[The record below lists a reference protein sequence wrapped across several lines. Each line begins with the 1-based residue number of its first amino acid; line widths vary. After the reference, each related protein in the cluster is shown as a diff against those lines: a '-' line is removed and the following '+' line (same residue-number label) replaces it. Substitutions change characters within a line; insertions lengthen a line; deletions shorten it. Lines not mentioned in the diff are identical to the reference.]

1 MEFKTSYNIEQRI
14 VQLEKLKRDVARWR
28 FLRKKIVFTNGCF
41 DILHL
46 GHINYLSEAADLGDI
61 LIVAVNSDR
70 SVKALKGEARPIN
83 NQDARA
89 KLLASLFFIDAIII
103 FDEDTPEDLIKA
115 LNPDVLVKGGDYKIA
130 EIAGSDFVLKN
141 GGEVKIIPITEGYS
155 TTGILESHK
164 K

>member
-61 LIVAVNSDR
+61 LIVGLNSDK
-70 SVKALKGEARPIN
+70 SVKALKGDKRPFN

-89 KLLASLFFIDAIII
+89 KLLASLFFIDAVTI
-103 FDEDTPEDLIKA
+103 FDQDNPEELIKEI
-115 LNPDVLVKGGDYKIA
+115 NPDVLVKGGDYSIA

-141 GGEVKIIPITEGYS
+141 GGEVKTIPITEGYS
-155 TTGILESHK
+155 TTNILQNHK

>member
-83 NQDARA
+83 NQYARA
-89 KLLASLFFIDAIII
+89 KLLASLFFIDSIII
-103 FDEDTPEDLIKA
+103 FDEDTPEDIIRV